1 MTKVVIDV
9 QPMQKLFHEV
19 LGPKD
24 LVEYLIEI
32 EEQYTSYVI
41 KDESAPRLKSDNQI
55 YYLRELRKA
64 ISNVPIA
71 IQQSA

>member
-71 IQQSA
+71 IQKIA